1 MLARVYSCA
10 TVGLDGQLVEVEVDV
25 GPGQPGMF
33 IVGTEHPR
41 LLVPLPR

>member
-33 IVGTEHPR
+33 IVGTEHP
-41 LLVPLPR
+41 LL